1 MQSQASM
8 VLTFTKVTSRL
19 GLRGLLAH
27 NLRIEKPKNAD
38 PYREG
43 LNIYGCG
50 RGSGRTVS
58 GLMGRLQ
65 GNLKGH
71 KPRKN
76 AVHAHE
82 YVISGSHQHMKGM
95 GRSECIKYF
104 NDTIKFFREMYGKES
119 MLIPCVHFDE
129 RTPHLHLI
137 VQPMK
142 DGKLN
147 GKAFTGG
154 HKNVLAKLRKD
165 LHQQVASKYGLS
177 RGVPREKATHRDL
190 SEYYKIVNNT
200 LPEARRKITELEQRI
215 ILEQAEAQKARE
227 ELGKVKQQLRDLQGH
242 RELLEGD
249 LAKLS
254 KVREQAEAMTRE
266 QLEVAIKKID
276 ENNYRPSFRMRH

>member
-1 MQSQASM
+1 
-8 VLTFTKVTSRL
+8 
-19 GLRGLLAH
+19 
-27 NLRIEKPKNAD
+27 
-38 PYREG
+38 
-43 LNIYGCG
+43 
-50 RGSGRTVS
+50 
-58 GLMGRLQ
+58 MGRLKR
-65 GNLKGH
+65 NLRGH

-76 AVHAHE
+76 AVYAHE

-104 NDTIKFFREMYGKES
+104 KDTIKFFREMYGKES

-177 RGVPREKATHRDL
+177 RGAPREKATHRDL

-215 ILEQAEAQKARE
+215 VLEQSEAQKVRE
-227 ELGKVKQQLRDLQGH
+227 ELGKVKQQLRDLQEH

-254 KVREQAEAMTRE
+254 KVREQAEGMTRQ